1 MIDDT
6 TFGNWLTKIKTGIYG
21 EHIRMAI
28 HDSLESLYENSKSL
42 PTEEEL
48 EDQINGIIEDMIGNG
63 DVLKFKGELSDNDTY
78 DLNNVE
84 YYDKSPGI
92 FTIWEHHGYYQHIP
106 TDADDGYY
114 VLVDLSTDETFI
126 VQLLFPVDLTADG
139 TFWIRTNISNNDDYG
154 WHRIGG
160 NSSGDSNQVHL
171 VYKGVLDHSQIHSLT
186 DKEEEGVYI
195 LGATAY
201 TGVPSGYGT
210 SKVGLLKVYVYEN
223 ESNHSY
229 DKKVQELT
237 YVDGSKSWIRYKSG
251 TGNFNSTGSDWY
263 EIAGGSSSNS
273 MYMGQ
278 LNYQSDPN
286 TFTTEATCG
295 IYYIPTWASASGTL
309 RTRLPSTYDGRNN
322 SVLVV
327 TNIGTTT
334 RQEFSYVATGSNSAS
349 IAALKWHRDYDGSS
363 WSDWYS
369 DAVDQSQIGGIV
381 NDYLSNAGA
390 ISEAAASAAQN
401 YMNTLGQD
409 AIYTFIESYIS
420 ANQGNAPTKTA
431 LKNAVDAWI
440 AASGG
445 SIDSAAVYT
454 LIESYISANQGNN
467 PTKTALKNAVAAW
480 DRTYSS
486 DVNQA
491 VTGFLTANSSLSSAN
506 QDYISNARSEY
517 SAYSDTIKP
526 AVADGVVGLAAFR
539 MAIEAIKPARSGG
552 EVENSIRSL
561 YATTRDATKPNG
573 WATDWAN
580 AYDLAR
586 LIRLYN
592 TYYASGDA
600 RSELNPLTKAAI
612 ADGMLGFAAFKRT
625 EWYPTPQ
632 MYGAYGD
639 GQHDDKNAI
648 QLAINANKGKTLY
661 FPAGTYIIS
670 STIQIDY
677 DDPGYT
683 GDGTYP
689 GEHAYTDMIFDP
701 SAVIKAA
708 NGTYL
713 DASGNSVNLSFPSAG
728 MISIGSPTYHEI
740 TYAKARKRIFKGGVF
755 DSNSSLAT
763 SIIRVSQDIT
773 DFDISDCVIM
783 ATDSTTGLAIG
794 NSDWKKNNEFQVKSM
809 DAYVHHITILKY
821 KYNDTN
827 PNNYDNNNNPKHN
840 RASGLV
846 IYSSDNNFEN
856 IRIYY
861 FKRQVKITHGSGN
874 YFSDVH
880 TLGLR
885 YGEADEQSNWYS
897 NSIYHYD
904 TSGFHLENRS
914 TIELD
919 QCYVDSDNYFVYVAK
934 EAAGSVINVNQCTHL
949 QYGGDKNDN
958 SKNTG
963 VGRTMTAFHLGCE
976 DYSNANS
983 VANGKVS
990 QLFIDG
996 FFMAPRSAYRK
1007 NTSGTAPDEVV
1018 AKGEHTGIFISSNVA
1033 NGEYFE
1039 KQMRTTNMSIKRI
1052 RIENPNKLREGDPLK
1067 GAMSGEKGTV
1077 MLPLTALNRNGT
1089 TLHSNWYRI
1098 GVIPVGYIDGSY
1110 SAINSYKGVINY
1122 RVTLWIDEC
1131 FIEFP
1136 LTIGRFSNASN
1147 NVHLYIG
1154 HGGSNTINTDSP
1166 KSYEIAFTNVSSGSL
1181 GAYAMWIRLLNGA
1194 TSASSTYSAKQVQR
1208 VHFESNYEVT
1218 PAPYGSGTAS
1228 VESIA
1233 TLSTRVLLRDMR
1245 EGKTSPCIRLNCSGK
1260 TWSLTD
1266 MAT

>member
-1 MIDDT
+1 MGIIDGEISTIRDEV
-6 TFGNWLTKIKTGIYG
+6 YG
-21 EHIRMAI
+21 EEIRTAI
-28 HDSLESLYENSKSL
+28 YTAFEKLS
-42 PTEEEL
+42 
-48 EDQINGIIEDMIGNG
+48 NGIPSSDEIYEIIEEAIGSG
-63 DVLKFKGELSDNDTY
+63 DVLKFKGDLADNNVFDLNSIKYHEKNPGVFTVWQRNSYYSHMPIDSDN
-78 DLNNVE
+78 
-84 YYDKSPGI
+84 
-92 FTIWEHHGYYQHIP
+92 
-106 TDADDGYY
+106 GYY
-114 VLVDLSTDETFI
+114 VLVDLSTGDTFV
-126 VQLLFPVDLTADG
+126 VQMLFPVDLTANG
-139 TFWIRTNISNNDDYG
+139 TFWVRTKISTDSNENYG
-154 WHRIGG
+154 WYRIGSGGVSALTVKG
-160 NSSGDSNQVHL
+160 NLEQVTNLNTMSAAEDQGIYRIVSSWSYSGL
-171 VYKGVLDHSQIHSLT
+171 
-186 DKEEEGVYI
+186 
-195 LGATAY
+195 
-201 TGVPSGYGT
+201 PSGFGG
-210 SKVGLLKVYVYEN
+210 SDAILKNYIFTLSSSSSTVAYRI
-223 ESNHSY
+223 
-229 DKKVQELT
+229 QELS
-237 YVDGSKSWIRYKSG
+237 YIDGSKSWIRGKSG
-251 TGNFNSTGSDWY
+251 TATFATSDWKEVAGSGSGGTVNPQDIKDAVFY
-263 EIAGGSSSNS
+263 YLAHDADLNQIIANYIGEQGSVDKTTVKGWIEGYVDKDNTSDHD
-273 MYMGQ
+273 GQ
-278 LNYQSDPN
+278 TKFN
-286 TFTTEATCG
+286 
-295 IYYIPTWASASGTL
+295 ASVNAL
-309 RTRLPSTYDGRNN
+309 
-322 SVLVV
+322 
-327 TNIGTTT
+327 I
-334 RQEFSYVATGSNSAS
+334 Q
-349 IAALKWHRDYDGSS
+349 AALSG
-363 WSDWYS
+363 YS
-369 DAVDQSQIGGIV
+369 
-381 NDYLSNAGA
+381 
-390 ISEAAASAAQN
+390 
-401 YMNTLGQD
+401 T
-409 AIYTFIESYIS
+409 T
-420 ANQGNAPTKTA
+420 
-431 LKNAVDAWI
+431 
-440 AASGG
+440 
-445 SIDSAAVYT
+445 
-454 LIESYISANQGNN
+454 
-467 PTKTALKNAVAAW
+467 

-491 VTGFLTANSSLSSAN
+491 VTGFLTANSDLSNTNKS
-506 QDYISNARSEY
+506 YITDARDEY
-517 SAYSDTIKP
+517 SAYNDTIKP
-526 AVADGVVGLAAFR
+526 SVADGVVGLAAFR
-539 MAIEAIKPARSGG
+539 MAIQAIKPARSGG

-683 GDGTYP
+683 GDGVYP

-713 DASGNSVNLSFPSAG
+713 DGNGNSVNLSFPSAG
-728 MISIGSPTYHEI
+728 MISIGSPTYHDI

-846 IYSSDNNFEN
+846 IYSSDNNFDN

-874 YFSDVH
+874 YFSDIH

-934 EAAGSVINVNQCTHL
+934 EAAGSVININQCTHL

-1007 NTSGTAPDEVV
+1007 NSSGTAPDEVV

-1052 RIENPNKLREGDPLK
+1052 RIDNPNKLREGDPLR

-1077 MLPLTALNRNGT
+1077 MLPLTPLNRNGT

-1136 LTIGRFSNASN
+1136 LTIGRFSNVSN

-1228 VESIA
+1228 VDSIG
-1233 TLSTRVLLRDMR
+1233 TLSTRVLLRDMK

-1266 MAT
+1266 MAK